1 MTLRDVLVS
10 PPMWFDDRPNIVT
23 IIWSL
28 PSPQA
33 WWEMTWRGR
42 GDPELGHWWDEI
54 AELVQERSRTVA
66 AAADDVDGV
75 CDV

>member
-1 MTLRDVLVS
+1 
-10 PPMWFDDRPNIVT
+10 
-23 IIWSL
+23 
-28 PSPQA
+28 
-33 WWEMTWRGR
+33 MTWRGR